1 MDYLLSRIA
10 SNAILDQAFQW
21 LCKRRENLSHNN
33 DVWELRRHWQQ
44 IKPDLQQSLL
54 QGEHKLSP
62 LIELRLPDNTLE
74 CWCAADSLVLKAM
87 AIVLGKHLEPV
98 IAPTCVHVK
107 GHGGAK
113 KAVRDVFRALTP
125 DSHVMKSDVKS
136 YYAGIDHILLFDT
149 LSAYITDKYVLR
161 LLWQYLK
168 RTVCYG
174 ENYRDVTKG
183 ISLGCP
189 LSPLMAALFL
199 KPLDDAMQGSGLF
212 CSFYGRL
219 DCNIPYSLETA

>member
-1 MDYLLSRIA
+1 MLVSGR
-10 SNAILDQAFQW
+10 
-21 LCKRRENLSHNN
+21 K
-33 DVWELRRHWQQ
+33 
-44 IKPDLQQSLL
+44 
-54 QGEHKLSP
+54 
-62 LIELRLPDNTLE
+62 

-113 KAVRDVFRALTP
+113 KAVRDVFHALTP
-125 DSHVMKSDVKS
+125 ESHVMKSDVKS

-174 ENYRDVTKG
+174 ENYQV
-183 ISLGCP
+183 CA
-189 LSPLMAALFL
+189 SPAVAV
-199 KPLDDAMQGSGLF
+199 P
-212 CSFYGRL
+212 
-219 DCNIPYSLETA
+219 ETNCLLWRKLP